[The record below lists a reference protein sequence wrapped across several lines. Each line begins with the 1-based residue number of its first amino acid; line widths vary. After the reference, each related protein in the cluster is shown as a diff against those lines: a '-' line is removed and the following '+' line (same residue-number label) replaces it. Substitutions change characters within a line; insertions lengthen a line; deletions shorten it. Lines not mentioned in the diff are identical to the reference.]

1 MNPCPILAL
10 LKEGRDPRTNREGN
24 LLREKMGGGRRGGA
38 SRSAWRAIK
47 GVGEALGK
55 ETRDQLKVCGISD
68 QD

>member
-1 MNPCPILAL
+1 MKGTYLG
-10 LKEGRDPRTNREGN
+10 KKWGVEEG
-24 LLREKMGGGRRGGA
+24 GGA